1 MFMKKKKPLNKE
13 IKPELIADET
23 AEQKSDYS
31 SNLFYLFLKTNLLA
45 LFFASIMLFMTAIA
59 IGIWGYSKYQRFANT
74 AEINIIELRKTL
86 EKGWTQEPMATN
98 GYKNI
103 LLLGVDSLTG
113 RGNVPPLT
121 DTMMLL
127 TINLKTGQVN
137 TLPFPRDLWSE
148 KYQTK
153 INALYF
159 YGQERFPNK
168 PEQFTEETLEELTG
182 IEIHHT
188 LVVSLDKLEELIDTV
203 GGVTIDIPVGFTDD
217 EFPRPN
223 IDVTI
228 ERDPKILYQTVTF
241 EPGNQTL
248 SGERALQYIRSRHSE
263 GDEGT
268 DISRGAR
275 QQLVIK
281 ALVAQLMN
289 FDQYLKQPELAGEL
303 YKFYDE
309 NFASAFSLEEAIA
322 TAKKLLPVRDQIELQ
337 SHQFSTTKEDP
348 TNGLLD
354 NPRPSYLY
362 QNQWVYTIK
371 NEANFKLAVQEM
383 LFQ

>member
-1 MFMKKKKPLNKE
+1 MKKKKPLNKE

-74 AEINIIELRKTL
+74 AEINIIELRETL

-98 GYKNI
+98 NYKNI

-182 IEIHHT
+182 VEIHHT
-188 LVVSLDKLEELIDTV
+188 LVVSLDKLEELIDTI
-203 GGVTIDIPVGFTDD
+203 GGVTIDIPVGFTDE

-228 ERDPKILYQTVTF
+228 ERDPKILYQTITF
-241 EPGNQTL
+241 EPGKQTL
-248 SGERALQYIRSRHSE
+248 SGEKALQYIRSRHSE

-281 ALVAQLMN
+281 ALVTQLMN

-309 NFASAFSLEEAIA
+309 NFASAFSLEEAVS

-337 SHQFSTTKEDP
+337 NHQFSTTKEDP

>member
-1 MFMKKKKPLNKE
+1 MKKKKTPTKE
-13 IKPELIADET
+13 IKPELTTHET
-23 AEQKSDYS
+23 AEQISNYS
-31 SNLFYLFLKTNLLA
+31 SNLLYLFLKTNLLA
-45 LFFASIMLFMTAIA
+45 LFFVGIMLFVTAIA
-59 IGIWGYSKYQRFANT
+59 IGIWGYGKFQKFAKV
-74 AEINIIELRKTL
+74 ADINLTELRTKL
-86 EKGWTQEPMATN
+86 ETGWEQEPVATN

-113 RGNVPPLT
+113 RGDVPPLT

-159 YGQERFPNK
+159 YGQDRFPNK

-203 GGVTIDIPVGFTDD
+203 GGVTIDIPVGFTDE

-223 IDVTI
+223 IDVTV
-228 ERDPKILYQTVTF
+228 ERDPKILYQTITF
-241 EPGNQTL
+241 EPGTQTL

-281 ALVAQLMN
+281 ALVTQLMN
-289 FDQYLKQPELAGEL
+289 FKQYLNQPELAGEL
-303 YKFYDE
+303 YKFYDL
-309 NFASAFSLEEAIA
+309 NFAPVFSLEEDIA
-322 TAKKLLPVRDQIELQ
+322 TGKQLLPVKEQIELQ

-348 TNGLLD
+348 INGLLD
-354 NPRPSYLY
+354 NPKPSYLY

-371 NEANFKLAVQEM
+371 NEAVFKLAVQEM
-383 LFQ
+383 LFE